1 MVVEINDDKNGELFN
16 SSVCVCV
23 CFKKRLVKSFGAEYR
38 DEDTYVNTQTRQ

>member
-1 MVVEINDDKNGELFN
+1 MVEINDDKNGELFN
-16 SSVCVCV
+16 SCVCVCV